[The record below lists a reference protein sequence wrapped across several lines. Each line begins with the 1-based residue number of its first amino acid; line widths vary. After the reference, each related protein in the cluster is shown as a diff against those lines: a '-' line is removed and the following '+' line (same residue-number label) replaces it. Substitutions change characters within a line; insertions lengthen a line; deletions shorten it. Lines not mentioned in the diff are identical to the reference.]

1 MQRHIDEMMH
11 QMGLSDLQ
19 FVITAEL
26 AYKVSSLSW
35 KAHPKDL
42 SQGIHPFTVGEVN
55 PDAIVT
61 LQGLARTYNLITSD
75 GAAPSL
81 ADAKELVG
89 VGKVSIARSLI
100 TLDSVISIII
110 WW

>member
-1 MQRHIDEMMH
+1 MQRHIDEMVH

-26 AYKVSSLSW
+26 SSNVSSLSW
-35 KAHPKDL
+35 KAHPEDL

-55 PDAIVT
+55 PDVIGT
-61 LQGLARTYNLITSD
+61 LQGLTRTYNLITSD

-81 ADAKELVG
+81 ADAQELVS
-89 VGKVSIARSLI
+89 VGTRYQSQG
-100 TLDSVISIII
+100 D
-110 WW
+110 